1 MPSFLTVDVVGE
13 GRLMM
18 GFFLKKSHSA
28 PALMEGKMDWKK
40 QVGMSRGNYRAI
52 EIFQV
57 MGRGLDWDV
66 GAGDR
71 REMRATVGNWLVV

>member
-1 MPSFLTVDVVGE
+1 
-13 GRLMM
+13 
-18 GFFLKKSHSA
+18 
-28 PALMEGKMDWKK
+28 MEGKMDWKK